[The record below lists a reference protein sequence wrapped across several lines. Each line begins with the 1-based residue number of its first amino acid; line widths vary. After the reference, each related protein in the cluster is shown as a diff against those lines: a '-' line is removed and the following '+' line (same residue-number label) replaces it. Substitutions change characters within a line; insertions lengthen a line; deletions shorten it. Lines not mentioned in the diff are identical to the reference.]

1 MRQRPERPAEFLAQ
15 HVGPPRLVV
24 DVADQRVLDGNPPTG
39 QLCVVV
45 GRVEDL
51 ADLVDAAGIETL
63 ASFIGR
69 QRVDVPARLA

>member
-1 MRQRPERPAEFLAQ
+1 MPLLE
-15 HVGPPRLVV
+15 RLVAAGV
-24 DVADQRVLDGNPPTG
+24 PMTTASDAHATDRVAERS
-39 QLCVVV
+39 
-45 GRVEDL
+45 EDL